1 MGTSQQRSQKGED
14 KMKVVGYVRV
24 STQMQFQ
31 DGVSLDAQEN
41 KIRAWADLNGCD
53 KVEIFTDAGISGS
66 SMEKREAL
74 LAALDAIGRGD
85 VLVVYSL
92 SRLARSTKDTL
103 EIADLLIGKGAD
115 LVSLSEKIDTTTAA
129 GKMVFRMLAVLNEF
143 ERDQIAERTKM
154 ALAYKK
160 SQGRVYGQVPYGF
173 RREGDC
179 LCPDEAEEKVIG
191 LILEL
196 RAQGWN
202 YSKIARELNGLGYRS
217 KCNGSY
223 YPQTVK
229 DILTQRRAA

>member
-1 MGTSQQRSQKGED
+1 MGTSQRSQRGEG
-14 KMKVVGYVRV
+14 MKVVGYNRV
-24 STQMQFQ
+24 SSMGQVE
-31 DGVSLDAQEN
+31 DGISLEAMEF
-41 KIRAWADLNGCD
+41 KIRAWADLNGYD
-53 KVEIFTDAGISGS
+53 NVEIFTDAGMSGS

-74 LAALDAIGRGD
+74 LAALDAIGKGD

-103 EIADLLIGKGAD
+103 EIADLLMEKSAD

-179 LCPDEAEEKVIG
+179 LCPDETEEEAIQ
-191 LILEL
+191 LILRL
-196 RAQGWN
+196 REQGWN

-217 KCNGSY
+217 KCNGQF

-229 DILTQRRAA
+229 DIIAQRKAA